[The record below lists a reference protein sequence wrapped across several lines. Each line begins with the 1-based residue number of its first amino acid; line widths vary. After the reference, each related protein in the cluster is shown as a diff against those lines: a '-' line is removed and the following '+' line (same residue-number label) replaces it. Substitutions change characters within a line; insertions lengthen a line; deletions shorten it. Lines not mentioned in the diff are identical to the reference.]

1 MSGGPANPPSAE
13 SIRDWLVERVA
24 AQLRIDPTE
33 VSLDEPLTGQGIDS
47 MQFVV
52 IVGELEDWLGCRFA
66 DNPLVKYPT
75 IRSVADFLA
84 RQIAAGRTLIDS
96 TRE

>member
-1 MSGGPANPPSAE
+1 MSSGPTNAPLAE
-13 SIRDWLVERVA
+13 AIRDWLVERVSSQLKVDA
-24 AQLRIDPTE
+24 AE
-33 VSLDEPLTGQGIDS
+33 VDLDEPLTSQGIDS

-52 IVGELEDWLGCRFA
+52 VIGELEDWLGCRFA

-75 IRSVADFLA
+75 IRELAEFLE
-84 RQIAAGRTLIDS
+84 RQLAEGRTMIDS